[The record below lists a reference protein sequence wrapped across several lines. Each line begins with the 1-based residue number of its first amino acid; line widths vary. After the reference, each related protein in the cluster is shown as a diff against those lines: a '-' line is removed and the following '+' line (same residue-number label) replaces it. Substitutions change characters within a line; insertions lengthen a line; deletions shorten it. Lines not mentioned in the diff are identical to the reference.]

1 MAKSNE
7 SLHTAGNRPEHGS
20 ASAQS
25 ADAAPGVEATGS
37 RESAFRF
44 VQALAAELSKGHVA
58 LPAYPEVAMRVR
70 EAMGDEGVTNARIA
84 QILRS
89 DAGLTL
95 RVLGLANSAALSA
108 GGKTITD
115 LSLAVTRIGHDH
127 VRSAALAYALAQLRA
142 AESLRHI
149 REDLAE
155 LWRASTLVAAYARNF
170 AIRTRAAAADE
181 AMLAGL
187 LHNIGCVYILSRAER
202 HSALF
207 TDRAA
212 RDGIMAQWHAHI
224 GQAIADNWKL
234 PEQVCEALGEQA
246 ATDRHKLGHAD
257 LADVLIVS
265 VVAAA
270 HHEQPAS
277 LELAL
282 GSTPVNQ
289 RLKLDDAAFRETAAR
304 VVEEI
309 ADLRAALGD

>member
-1 MAKSNE
+1 MAKSNDG
-7 SLHTAGNRPEHGS
+7 LHAATAWSAHGS

-25 ADAAPGVEATGS
+25 AGAAPGVESTGS
-37 RESAFRF
+37 YENAFRF
-44 VQALAAELSKGHVA
+44 VQALAEELSKGHVD

-108 GGKTITD
+108 GGKPITD
-115 LSLAVTRIGHDH
+115 LALAVTRIGHDH

-142 AESLRHI
+142 AESLQHI

-170 AIRTRAAAADE
+170 ALRTRAAAADE

-207 TDRAA
+207 TDLAA
-212 RDGIMAQWHAHI
+212 RDEIMTQWHAHI

-246 ATDRHKLGHAD
+246 ATDRHKLGNSD
-257 LADVLIVS
+257 LVDVLIVS
-265 VVAAA
+265 VIAAA
-270 HHEQPAS
+270 HHEQPDT

-282 GSTPVNQ
+282 AGTAVNR
-289 RLKLDDAAFRETAAR
+289 RLKLDDAAVRETAAR

-309 ADLRAALGD
+309 ADLRSALGD

>member
-1 MAKSNE
+1 MAKPNDG
-7 SLHTAGNRPEHGS
+7 LNTARSGSAHGS
-20 ASAQS
+20 ASAQP
-25 ADAAPGVEATGS
+25 ADAASEGESTGS
-37 RESAFRF
+37 RENAFRF
-44 VQALAAELSKGHVA
+44 VQALAEELSRGHVA

-70 EAMGDEGVTNARIA
+70 EAMGDECVTNARIA
-84 QILRS
+84 QVLRS

-108 GGKTITD
+108 GGKPITD
-115 LSLAVTRIGHDH
+115 LALAVTRIGHDH

-142 AESLRHI
+142 AESMRHI

-170 AIRTRAAAADE
+170 AVRTRAAAADE

-187 LHNIGCVYILSRAER
+187 LHNIGCVYILSRAQR

-212 RDGIMAQWHAHI
+212 RDGIMTQWHAHI

-270 HHEQPAS
+270 HHEQPES
-277 LELAL
+277 LDLAL
-282 GSTPVNQ
+282 AGTTVNQ
-289 RLKLDDAAFRETAAR
+289 RLKLDDAALREAAAQ

-309 ADLRAALGD
+309 ADLRSALGD